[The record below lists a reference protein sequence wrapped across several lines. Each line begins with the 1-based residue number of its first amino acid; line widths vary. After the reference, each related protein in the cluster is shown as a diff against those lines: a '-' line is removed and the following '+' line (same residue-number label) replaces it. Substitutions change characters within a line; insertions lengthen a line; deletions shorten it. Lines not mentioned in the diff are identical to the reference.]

1 MLHAKILKMNK
12 RKHYLLGLIVSALL
26 LGSVYYFQYAR
37 HMAPCPLCIM
47 QRVAYYLLGITC
59 LVALWQNPRITGQRI
74 YAILLLIFS
83 AYGIGLAIR
92 QLYLQSLP
100 FGQAPACA
108 PSLNF
113 MLKNFPLHETLTAMF
128 YGSGDCAVVHWQFLG
143 LSMAGWSLVFL
154 VGFFIAGLLLLVKAG
169 SKKG

>member
-1 MLHAKILKMNK
+1 MKK
-12 RKHYLLGLIVSALL
+12 RKYYLLGLIICVLL
-26 LGSVYYFQYAR
+26 LGTVYYFQYAR

-59 LVALWQNPRITGQRI
+59 LIAACHNPKQTGQRI
-74 YAILLLIFS
+74 YATLLLVFS
-83 AYGIGLAIR
+83 GYGIGIAIR

-113 MLKNFPLHETLTAMF
+113 MLKNFPLHETLKAMF

-154 VGFFIAGLLLLVKAG
+154 VGFFIAATILWLKA
-169 SKKG
+169 KMI